1 MERIPTKGLVDKLI
15 SSFQLSKMRDIEL
28 SSCKTDTLVDLRDIT
43 IDLNKPVIDRIDSFL
58 QQIKNPYLFKV
69 DDVIVKVKYG
79 SGKTF
84 DESLCTILTME

>member
-1 MERIPTKGLVDKLI
+1 
-15 SSFQLSKMRDIEL
+15 
-28 SSCKTDTLVDLRDIT
+28 VDLRDIT

-84 DESLCTILTME
+84 EESLCTLLTME